1 MIPSDEN
8 VSSLM
13 EKFFYDEDHIKFYSA
28 TSPLV
33 PCYIFSKTEIKSNIT
48 ILKSITDNYLFDYT
62 SDSIF
67 QNTHKD
73 IYPTIKEL

>member
-1 MIPSDEN
+1 MGFDISKICSQYKNKINKNQNIYEMIPSDEN

-33 PCYIFSKTEIKSNIT
+33 PCYIFSKTEINQI
-48 ILKSITDNYLFDYT
+48 
-62 SDSIF
+62 
-67 QNTHKD
+67 
-73 IYPTIKEL
+73 